1 MNERGPEDGRFVATA
16 IRRTVAVRVLLR
28 LCAAGRTACCAR
40 PGARW
45 NGLRSADPTSPRE
58 RLALRGAVERAGGLP
73 TLHRKLHR
81 VLRKVGG
88 PAVPEGGKVAGGWGG
103 GELSMVLHSAA
114 VLGSWA
120 PGHECSLWWTV
131 LRMHRAKL
139 GA

>member
-103 GELSMVLHSAA
+103 G
-114 VLGSWA
+114 GSCPWSCTLLRSLA
-120 PGHECSLWWTV
+120 PGRPATSAVC
-131 LRMHRAKL
+131 
-139 GA
+139 GGQC